1 MDALISWPLRVSNDK
16 AWTEEEGKF
25 SEKPLL
31 DEVRESIREGV
42 RRALEDNARL
52 DKQQGVFCQGFFWVK
67 FGGGVELGGG
77 CVHEGGFVVGSFAG
91 FGQRV
96 CIDVWPGC

>member
-1 MDALISWPLRVSNDK
+1 MVSVDILQCRSDLVVTNNK
-16 AWTEEEGKF
+16 GF
-25 SEKPLL
+25 F
-31 DEVRESIREGV
+31 VGV
-42 RRALEDNARL
+42 
-52 DKQQGVFCQGFFWVK
+52 FFWVK

-96 CIDVWPGC
+96 RIGVWLGC